1 MKLEEFELLPL
12 SDGNFWL
19 DGGAMFGVVP
29 KVLWQRTNPSDD
41 KNRIVLGLHP
51 LLIKTKKENILI
63 ETGIGDKIPDKFKE
77 IYKVEKEKD
86 LIQSLKDIG
95 VSSEDINIV
104 ILTHLHFDHCGWN
117 TRRDSTGKIVPTF
130 KNARYFIQK
139 AEWEGALNPDPRSK
153 ASYLKENFLPLE
165 EYGNL
170 QLISGDTEITEGIEV
185 ILTRG
190 HTQGHQVV
198 LIDKKAIYWGDLI
211 PTTSHI
217 RIPYVMGYDLFP
229 LDTMR
234 SKERLLDRAIE
245 GEWLSVFEHD
255 PQVFMARL
263 KKENDRI
270 TFERIDEP

>member
-1 MKLEEFELLPL
+1 MRLGEVELFPL
-12 SDGNFWL
+12 SDGSFWL

-41 KNRIVLGLHP
+41 RNRICLGLHP
-51 LLIKTKKENILI
+51 LLVKTKRENILI

-77 IYKVEKEKD
+77 IYKVEKEKE
-86 LIQSLKDIG
+86 LIQSLEDTG
-95 VSSEDINIV
+95 VSSEDIDIV

-117 TRRDSTGKIVPTF
+117 TRRASDGRIVPTF

-139 AEWEGALNPDPRSK
+139 AEWERALNPDPRSK
-153 ASYLKENFLPLE
+153 ASYLRENFLPLE

-170 QLISGDTEITEGIEV
+170 RLISGDTEITEGIEV
-185 ILTRG
+185 ILTGG

-198 LIDKKAIYWGDLI
+198 LINRRAIYWGDLI

-234 SKERLLDRAIE
+234 SKERLLDRAIKE
-245 GEWLSVFEHD
+245 NWLSVFEHD
-255 PQVFMARL
+255 PQVSIARL
-263 KKENDRI
+263 KREGDRI
-270 TFERIDEP
+270 IAERVE